1 MTKEQF
7 IEKIAPIIVK
17 YAPQY
22 NILCP
27 SAVISQSVLESNG
40 GMSELAVNAHN
51 YFGLKYRPNRCPT
64 ASGIYYKEG
73 AEQNPDGSY
82 TTSAMQW
89 MKFSNMDN
97 GVRGYFDF
105 TNISTYK
112 SIKGISDPKIY
123 LENIKKAGYATSL
136 KYVENLLNVINK
148 YDLTRFDKKEN
159 NKEVIPL
166 GNNITSSTF
175 LNETIHGI
183 RINISLKCNSTNYQT
198 VSSRKVQYIVI
209 HYTGNSKDLAVNN
222 AKYFQGTNR
231 KASAHFFV
239 DNTSI
244 YQSVD
249 LKNVA
254 WHCGASSY
262 KHPTCRNINS
272 IGIEMCCTD
281 GNYTV
286 SKKTQENT
294 AYLCARL
301 CKLLG
306 ISANEVDTY
315 VLTHHA
321 VTGKNCPR
329 QYANDPQ
336 QFVSFKNMV
345 KDILNKGV
353 ISNSSSVTS
362 SPSESSSTNTY
373 TVVSGDTL
381 SKIGSK
387 TGIAW
392 KTIADLNGIKSPY
405 IIKVGQVL
413 KLSNSNTP
421 IVSYPTAYVHQ
432 GIDYSLVFNPT
443 YYANKYS
450 DLKKAFGTD
459 SKKLFSH
466 FCQYGMKEGRNG
478 SATFN
483 VQAYKNRYA
492 DLQKAFGNDL
502 KQYYIHYLKYG
513 NKEGR
518 RAT

>member
-17 YAPQY
+17 YAPRY

-27 SAVISQSVLESNG
+27 SAVIAQSVLESNG
-40 GMSELAVNAHN
+40 GMSELAVNAYN

-89 MKFSNMDN
+89 MKFSSMEN

-112 SIKGISDPKIY
+112 SIKDISDPKTY
-123 LENIKKAGYATSL
+123 LENIKKTGYATSL
-136 KYVENLLNVINK
+136 KYVENLLSVINK
-148 YDLTRFDKKEN
+148 YDLTRFDPKEN

-166 GNNITSSTF
+166 GNNITSSTY
-175 LNETIHGI
+175 LNETINGI
-183 RINISLKCNSTNYQT
+183 KINTSLKCSSTNYQT

-249 LKNVA
+249 LKDSA
-254 WHCGASSY
+254 WHCGASNY
-262 KHPTCRNINS
+262 RHARCRNLNS

-281 GNYTV
+281 GNYMV
-286 SKKTQENT
+286 SMKTQENT

-301 CKLLG
+301 CKILG

-315 VLTHHA
+315 VLTHNL
-321 VTGKNCPR
+321 VTGKMCPR
-329 QYANDPQ
+329 QYANNPQ
-336 QFVSFKNMV
+336 QFVTFKSMV
-345 KDILNKGV
+345 KDILIKGN
-353 ISNSSSVTS
+353 ISSTSVNN
-362 SPSESSSTNTY
+362 STNTNPSSTSSFIY
-373 TVVSGDTL
+373 
-381 SKIGSK
+381 
-387 TGIAW
+387 
-392 KTIADLNGIKSPY
+392 N
-405 IIKVGQVL
+405 
-413 KLSNSNTP
+413 
-421 IVSYPTAYVHQ
+421 

-459 SKKLFSH
+459 SKKLFDH
-466 FCQYGMKEGRNG
+466 FCKYGMKEGRSG

-483 VQAYKNRYA
+483 VQAYKNRYL
-492 DLQKAFGNDL
+492 DLQKAFGNNL
-502 KQYYIHYLKYG
+502 PKYYEHWIQYGK
-513 NKEGR
+513 KENR